1 MKNILGRE
9 LPEYIEGYGKVI
21 PYGSHIPKTYKIKE
35 VTKNRNSGDKVLPS
49 IREALIKCGIKDGMT
64 ISFHHHL
71 RNGDYVLNKVLEE
84 IDKLGIQDIKVA
96 ASSIFPIHAPMVD
109 LIKKGVVAKIITNY
123 ISGPVARAVSEGLL
137 KEPIVM
143 MTHGGRPRA
152 IESGDLKIDI
162 AFIAAPA
169 CDDFGNINGVNGR
182 AACGSLGYAIS
193 DAMYAE
199 KTVAI
204 TDNLVPYP
212 ACPIE
217 ISQIY
222 IDYVVKVDE
231 IGDPSGIVSGTTKIT
246 KNPIGL
252 KIAKEAVKVIKYS
265 GLLKD
270 GMSFQTGAGGTSLAV
285 AKELKDLMLKE
296 KVTGSFASG
305 GTTSY
310 IADML
315 NEGLFKY
322 ILDVQCF
329 DSAAVKSYK
338 ENKNHMGISA
348 SMYGNPNTKGTVVD
362 KLDIMILG
370 ATEIDL
376 DYNVNV
382 ITGSD
387 GVLMGG
393 SGGHSDTAFG
403 AKLSIVVTNLIK
415 GRLPI
420 IKDRVTTVTT
430 PGSSIDILVTERGI
444 SVNPRRQD
452 LIEKLESNIKL
463 VKIKDLK
470 KIAENLTGKP
480 KEIKKDDKIIGVAEY
495 RDGSV
500 IDVIRGGRFSDNLK

>member
-21 PYGSHIPKTYKIKE
+21 PYGTDTPKTYKIAETHK
-35 VTKNRNSGDKVLPS
+35 TRNNGDKVLPS
-49 IREALIKCGIKDGMT
+49 IREALIKSEIKDGMT

-71 RNGDYVLNKVLEE
+71 RNGDFVLNKVLKE
-84 IDKLGIQDIKVA
+84 IDLLGIHDIKVT
-96 ASSIFPIHAPMVD
+96 ASSIFPIHAPLVD
-109 LIKKGVVAKIITNY
+109 LIERGVVTKIITNY
-123 ISGPVARAVSEGLL
+123 ISGPVARAVSSGKL

-162 AFIAAPA
+162 AFIAAP
-169 CDDFGNINGVNGR
+169 CSDDFGNINGVEGR
-182 AACGSLGYAIS
+182 AACGSLGYAVS
-193 DAMYAE
+193 DAMFAQ
-199 KTVAI
+199 KVVVI

-222 IDYVVKVDE
+222 ADYVVKIDE
-231 IGDPSGIVSGTTKIT
+231 IGDPSGIASGTTKIT

-252 KIAKEAVKVIKYS
+252 KIAKEAAEVIKYS

-285 AKELKDLMLKE
+285 AKELKELMLKE
-296 KVTGSFASG
+296 GVKGSFASG

-310 IADML
+310 IVDML

-329 DSAAVKSYK
+329 DSQAVKSYR
-338 ENKNHMGISA
+338 ENKKHMGMSA
-348 SMYGNPNTKGTVVD
+348 SMYGNPNTKGAVVD

-376 DYNVNV
+376 NYNVNV
-382 ITGSD
+382 TTGSD

-430 PGSSIDILVTERGI
+430 PGSSIDILVTERGV

-452 LIEKLESNIKL
+452 LIEKLKKSKINLVNIE
-463 VKIKDLK
+463 DLK
-470 KIAENLTGKP
+470 ETAERMTGKP
-480 KEIKKDDKIIGVAEY
+480 KEIKQEDKIIGVVEY

-500 IDVIRGGRFSDNLK
+500 IDVIRRADI